1 MKEITLILQKLFQR
15 LGGKK
20 KKLSSLFSEFSIIL
34 VPASQGHLEKGK
46 LNNLIHEKLK
56 TMAN

>member
-20 KKLSSLFSEFSIIL
+20 KLSILFSEFSIIL

>member
-15 LGGKK
+15 LGGK

-56 TMAN
+56 TMAK